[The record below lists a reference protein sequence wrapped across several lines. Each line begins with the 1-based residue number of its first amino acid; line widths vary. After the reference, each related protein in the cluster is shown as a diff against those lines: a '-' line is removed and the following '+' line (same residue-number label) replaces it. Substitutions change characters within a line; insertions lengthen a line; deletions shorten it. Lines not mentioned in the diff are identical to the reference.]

1 MQQTL
6 LALNDI
12 EKSNEVSQT
21 IHYSSKNEEFS
32 KLPPKVHVSM
42 PKFIPKQRDEEEL
55 SSLIGKLTHY
65 LSNWRRESS
74 LQRNKTLQS
83 ENCWMNANFLTQS
96 RLDMQTYEALPVLMK
111 NKYGRVDRLLTSNV
125 LTYKVFSRRHSK

>member
-12 EKSNEVSQT
+12 EESNEVSQT

-32 KLPPKVHVSM
+32 KLPSKVHVSM

-55 SSLIGKLTHY
+55 SCLIGKLIPSFIKLEERVFSARKQNTSVRK
-65 LSNWRRESS
+65 LLDERE
-74 LQRNKTLQS
+74 LLNTIKIGH
-83 ENCWMNANFLTQS
+83 ANLRSVTCFNEKQI
-96 RLDMQTYEALPVLMK
+96 
-111 NKYGRVDRLLTSNV
+111 RLLTSNV

>member
-32 KLPPKVHVSM
+32 KLPSKVHVSM

-55 SSLIGKLTHY
+55 SCLIGKLIPSFIKLEERVFSARKQNTSVRK
-65 LSNWRRESS
+65 LLDERE
-74 LQRNKTLQS
+74 LLNTIKIGH
-83 ENCWMNANFLTQS
+83 ANLRSVTCFNEKQI
-96 RLDMQTYEALPVLMK
+96 
-111 NKYGRVDRLLTSNV
+111 RLLTSNV